1 MVTAESQQQL
11 LQAAIDQVVKGFADR
26 LPILR
31 TMVDRLRPTPC
42 DPNPQLFVFFFV
54 DEETERSSTCLA
66 LAKELDAAFRHTLL
80 LSNYFRNSHETVE
93 TLVLSE
99 ASYNTPWFRR

>member
-1 MVTAESQQQL
+1 MVAAQAQQQL
-11 LQAAIDQVVKGFADR
+11 LQSAIDQVVKDFADR

-31 TMVDRLRPTPC
+31 TIVDRLRPTPC

-54 DEETERSSTCLA
+54 DEETERWSTCLA
-66 LAKELDAAFRHTLL
+66 LAKELDAAFRRALL

-93 TLVLSE
+93 TLVMSE
-99 ASYNTPWFRR
+99 ASYNAPWFRR

>member
-1 MVTAESQQQL
+1 MVAAQAQQQL
-11 LQAAIDQVVKGFADR
+11 LQSAIDQVVKDFADR

-31 TMVDRLRPTPC
+31 TIVDRLRPTPC

-54 DEETERSSTCLA
+54 DEETERRSTCLA
-66 LAKELDAAFRHTLL
+66 LAKELDAAFRRALL

-93 TLVLSE
+93 TLVMSE
-99 ASYNTPWFRR
+99 ASYNSPWFRR

>member
-1 MVTAESQQQL
+1 MATAESQQQL
-11 LQAAIDQVVKGFADR
+11 LQPAIDQVVKDFADR

-31 TMVDRLRPTPC
+31 TTVERLRPTPS

-54 DEETERSSTCLA
+54 DEETERSSTCPA
-66 LAKELDAAFRHTLL
+66 WAKELDAAFRRALL

-93 TLVLSE
+93 TLVMSE
-99 ASYNTPWFRR
+99 ATYKTPWFRC